1 MVWVVPP
8 PPNWVSHWELFTNPH
23 MFRMLWKK
31 ISEMAH
37 YVEEIVHIILKE
49 IKFGKECTF

>member
-37 YVEEIVHIILKE
+37 YVEEIVHIIKKE